1 MHNDRIIV
9 PLSMREPML
18 RLVHE
23 GHLGIEKTKSFAR
36 QALWWPGM
44 SRMIADIV
52 GACATCSAHRR
63 QQPPETLMPHPVP
76 SRPFEKIGADIFT
89 LAKRDYL
96 LVVDYFSKFPFVFE
110 LHDKTAS
117 SVIGSL
123 KSLYSIHGVPV
134 TLFADNMPF
143 ASQQMQNFA
152 ATWGFEIV
160 TSSPDFPQS
169 NGQAERSIQTVKNL
183 FRKAEES
190 QSDPHVAMLNYR
202 ATPLSDSD
210 KSPAELLFNRRLRT
224 KLPVPNGKLVPTF
237 AEENRP
243 QLVERQQKYKTVYDR
258 HARDLPSLHP
268 GDVVRVQRHGQL
280 VKGEVVS
287 QHASPRSYVVKTE
300 GGSTLRRNRRHL
312 VRTKETRPD
321 CRPPLLPS
329 ATPTPSMTS
338 LPASST
344 LAPHR
349 VQAPDAPRGVPPP
362 EPVPVSRSI
371 LKTRSGR
378 QVKLPV
384 RFADYV
390 AS

>member
-1 MHNDRIIV
+1 
-9 PLSMREPML
+9 
-18 RLVHE
+18 
-23 GHLGIEKTKSFAR
+23 
-36 QALWWPGM
+36 
-44 SRMIADIV
+44 
-52 GACATCSAHRR
+52 
-63 QQPPETLMPHPVP
+63 MPHPVP

-268 GDVVRVQRHGQL
+268 GDVVRVQRRGSARQRRGRISTR
-280 VKGEVVS
+280 VAKVVCR
-287 QHASPRSYVVKTE
+287 QD
-300 GGSTLRRNRRHL
+300 RRRVN
-312 VRTKETRPD
+312 
-321 CRPPLLPS
+321 
-329 ATPTPSMTS
+329 
-338 LPASST
+338 SST
-344 LAPHR
+344 KPSSPS
-349 VQAPDAPRGVPPP
+349 QDEGDT
-362 EPVPVSRSI
+362 S
-371 LKTRSGR
+371 
-378 QVKLPV
+378 
-384 RFADYV
+384 
-390 AS
+390 